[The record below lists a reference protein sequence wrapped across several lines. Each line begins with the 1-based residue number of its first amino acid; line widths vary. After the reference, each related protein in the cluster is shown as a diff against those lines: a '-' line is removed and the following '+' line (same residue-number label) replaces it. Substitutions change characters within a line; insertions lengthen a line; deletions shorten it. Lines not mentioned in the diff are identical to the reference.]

1 MDKHKSYEY
10 TSHYARLWVFSVAKT
25 DNSALSIYAVTLKFL
40 GWEHLSIW
48 IIADKAETSVR

>member
-1 MDKHKSYEY
+1 MLGSGY
-10 TSHYARLWVFSVAKT
+10 SVVAKT

-40 GWEHLSIW
+40 GWEHLSGW

>member
-1 MDKHKSYEY
+1 M
-10 TSHYARLWVFSVAKT
+10 SHYARLWVFSVAKT